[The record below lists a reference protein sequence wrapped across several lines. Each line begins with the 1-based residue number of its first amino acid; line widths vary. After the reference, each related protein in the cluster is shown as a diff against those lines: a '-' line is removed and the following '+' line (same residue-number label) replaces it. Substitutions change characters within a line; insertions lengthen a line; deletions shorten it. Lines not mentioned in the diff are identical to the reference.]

1 MQRVAFV
8 KAVLRLSERGK
19 YSKNPSLAS
28 TAASCASTLAFV
40 EPDLVL
46 PLVVSQFHTAMDTV
60 SAESQF
66 VALVVRRLM
75 TALQIGL
82 SSIQVQSTHVTEV
95 KHQNWLNQREHR
107 CDSITPERWLKVSD
121 LFIWRH

>member
-1 MQRVAFV
+1 MQSFSWLMILIGCSKHKGRGPQISKMQRVAFV

-19 YSKNPSLAS
+19 YSKNQSLAS

-60 SAESQF
+60 SAEFEHLGHSLF
-66 VALVVRRLM
+66 VPLVVRRLM
-75 TALQIGL
+75 TALQSGL
-82 SSIQVQSTHVTEV
+82 SS
-95 KHQNWLNQREHR
+95 
-107 CDSITPERWLKVSD
+107 
-121 LFIWRH
+121 